1 MKKIAKLFSKNKISE
16 KSKARFFLALPFILM
31 DIFIRI
37 LSFDVY
43 YIRPTMIVPSLV
55 FSAGWIILIVSL
67 TEYLGKNAGKVF
79 YGICFLLF
87 FAVAFIQ
94 EAHYTYTKTFLSV
107 TNGASLKNAL
117 LNTHPIIIAL
127 SIFLFGL
134 AVYIYLKL
142 PRDFYKFNFNKIS
155 CSIIIFVLIQLLN
168 PFLFGTAN
176 KTHAWDT
183 WRNPRNIYQ
192 NFNDYNKCIK
202 VCGLYQYT
210 FRDLVKSLESTEVQ
224 QNSEE
229 MAFLEKI
236 HEEAIPHEKNSFT
249 GIFENK
255 NIIFLQLEGIDNWIL
270 NPQDMPETYALLKNS
285 INFTNHYSYYSD
297 CGSTF
302 NSEFAVTT
310 GYLSPVSYNKCAYEF
325 YTNSFPY
332 SLPNRLKENGY
343 TVNAF
348 HMNSGEYYCRRLN
361 YKNWGYDNYFSLMD
375 DEKQFGGTL
384 KLDSELI
391 LNKSFY
397 SKMFCSNTPFMNY
410 IITYTPHTP
419 FSMSSATGKALWK
432 KENGNSSYPTLSEED
447 VARFFA
453 SETDNMVKLLIEALK
468 ENGLYENTVI
478 IAFTDHYLYTL
489 KDQSILEKYKNTDR
503 NLINQTPFFIWSYDM
518 APLEVDKIN
527 SQLDILPTV
536 LNMFGINYNENDYI
550 GNDIFDDKFSGYVF
564 FDDYS
569 WYDGNIYAEKGTDN
583 ESMNEI
589 IDRKIKQ
596 NDLTLKNDY
605 YRQR

>member
-1 MKKIAKLFSKNKISE
+1 MKKIAMLFSSE
-16 KSKARFFLALPFILM
+16 KSKARLFLALPFILM

-43 YIRPTMIVPSLV
+43 YIRPVMIIPSLV
-55 FSAGWIILIVSL
+55 FSAGWIIIIVSL
-67 TEYLGKNAGKVF
+67 TEYIGKNSGKLF

-87 FAVAFIQ
+87 FAVTFIQ
-94 EAHYTYTKTFLSV
+94 GTYYTYTKTFLSV
-107 TNGASLKNAL
+107 TNGVSLKNAV
-117 LNTHPIIIAL
+117 LNTHPIIVAL
-127 SIFLFGL
+127 GIFLIGFT
-134 AVYIYLKL
+134 VFIYLRFPK
-142 PRDFYKFNFNKIS
+142 DFCKFNLKKIS
-155 CSIIIFVLIQLLN
+155 YTIIIFILIQFLN

-176 KTHAWDT
+176 ESHDWDT
-183 WRNPRNIYQ
+183 WRNPRNVYQ

-210 FRDLVKSLESTEVQ
+210 FRDIVKSIESPEIQ
-224 QNSEE
+224 QNPEE
-229 MAFLEKI
+229 MDFLEEI
-236 HEEAIPHEKNSFT
+236 HKEAIPHEKNDFT

-255 NIIFLQLEGIDNWIL
+255 NVIFVQFEGIDSWLL
-270 NPQDMPETYALLKNS
+270 NPQDMPETYSLLRNS

-297 CGSTF
+297 SGSTF

-310 GYLSPVSYNKCAYEF
+310 GYLSPVSYNKCAYELF
-325 YTNSFPY
+325 TNTFPY
-332 SLPNRLKENGY
+332 SLPNRLKEKGY

-375 DEKQFGGTL
+375 DEKLFGGEP

-397 SKMFCSNTPFMNY
+397 NKMFCQDTPFMNY

-419 FSMSSATGKALWK
+419 FSISSATGKALWK
-432 KENGNSSYPTLSEED
+432 KENGNSSYPTLSEEE

-453 SETDNMVKLLIEALK
+453 TETDNMVKLLIEALK

-478 IAFTDHYLYTL
+478 VAFTDHYLYTL
-489 KDQSILEKYKNTDR
+489 KDQSILERYKNTEN
-503 NLINQTPFFIWSYDM
+503 NLINHTPFFIWSHDM
-518 APLEVDKIN
+518 EPFEVSKIN

-536 LNMFGINYNENDYI
+536 LNLLGINYNENDYI
-550 GNDIFDDKFSGYVF
+550 GNDIFDDRFSGYVF
-564 FDDYS
+564 FNDYS
-569 WYDGNIYAEKGTDN
+569 WYDGNVYAEKGTRD

-589 IDRKIKQ
+589 VNLKIKQ

-605 YRQR
+605 YRHK

>member
-1 MKKIAKLFSKNKISE
+1 MKKIAKLFSSEKNK
-16 KSKARFFLALPFILM
+16 ARLFLALPFILM

-43 YIRPTMIVPSLV
+43 YIRPVMIVPSLV
-55 FSAGWIILIVSL
+55 FSTGWIFIIVSL
-67 TEYLGKNAGKVF
+67 TEYIGKNAGKLF

-87 FAVAFIQ
+87 FAVTFIQ
-94 EAHYTYTKTFLSV
+94 GAYYTYTQTFLSV
-107 TNGASLKNAL
+107 TNGVSLKNAV
-117 LNTHPIIIAL
+117 LNTHPIIVAL
-127 SIFLFGL
+127 GIFLIGFT
-134 AVYIYLKL
+134 VFIYLRFPK
-142 PRDFYKFNFNKIS
+142 DFCKFNLKKIS
-155 CSIIIFVLIQLLN
+155 YTIIIFILIQFLN

-176 KTHAWDT
+176 KSHDWDT
-183 WRNPRNIYQ
+183 WRNPRNVYQ

-210 FRDLVKSLESTEVQ
+210 FRDIVKSLKSTKIQ
-224 QNSEE
+224 QIPEE
-229 MAFLEKI
+229 MAFLEDI
-236 HEEAIPHEKNSFT
+236 HKKAIPHEKNDFT

-255 NIIFLQLEGIDNWIL
+255 NVIFVQFEGIDSWLL
-270 NPQDMPETYALLKNS
+270 NPHDMPRTYSLLKNS

-297 CGSTF
+297 SGSTF

-310 GYLSPVSYNKCAYEF
+310 GYLSPISYNKCAYELF
-325 YTNSFPY
+325 TNSFPY
-332 SLPNRLKENGY
+332 SLPNRLKEKGY

-375 DEKQFGGTL
+375 DEKLFGGES

-391 LNKSFY
+391 INKSFY
-397 SKMFCSNTPFMNY
+397 NKMFCQDTPFMNY

-432 KENGNSSYPTLSEED
+432 KENGNSSYPTLSEEE

-453 SETDNMVKLLIEALK
+453 TETDNMVKLLIEALK

-478 IAFTDHYLYTL
+478 VAFTDHYLYTL
-489 KDQSILEKYKNTDR
+489 KDQSILERYKNTEN
-503 NLINQTPFFIWSYDM
+503 NLINHTPFFIWSHDM
-518 APLEVDKIN
+518 EPFEVSKIN

-536 LNMFGINYNENDYI
+536 LNLLGINYNENDYI

-564 FDDYS
+564 FNDYS
-569 WYDGNIYAEKGTDN
+569 WYDGNVYAEKETQN
-583 ESMNEI
+583 SSMNEI
-589 IDRKIKQ
+589 VNLKIKQ

-605 YRQR
+605 YRHK

>member
-1 MKKIAKLFSKNKISE
+1 MKKIAKSFSKNK
-16 KSKARFFLALPFILM
+16 ARLSLALPFILM
-31 DIFIRI
+31 DIFIRL

-43 YIRPTMIVPSLV
+43 YIRPTMIFPSLV
-55 FSAGWIILIVSL
+55 FSAGWIIIIVSL
-67 TEYLGKNAGKVF
+67 TESLGKNAGKLF

-87 FAVAFIQ
+87 FPVTFIQ
-94 EAHYTYTKTFLSV
+94 GVYYTYTKTFLSV
-107 TNGASLKNAL
+107 TKIAFSKSAV
-117 LNTHPIIIAL
+117 LNTHPLIIAL
-127 SIFLFGL
+127 SIFLVGL
-134 AVYIYLKL
+134 TVYIYLRFPKG
-142 PRDFYKFNFNKIS
+142 FCKFNYKKIL
-155 CSIIIFVLIQLLN
+155 CSIIIFVLIQFLN
-168 PFLFGTAN
+168 PILFGTAN
-176 KTHAWDT
+176 KTQAWSN
-183 WRNPRNIYQ
+183 WRNPRNIYH

-210 FRDLVKSLESTEVQ
+210 FRDIVKSLEPPEIQ
-224 QNSEE
+224 QIPEE
-229 MAFLEKI
+229 MAFLEEVHK
-236 HEEAIPHEKNSFT
+236 EAIPHKENNLT

-255 NIIFLQLEGIDNWIL
+255 NIIFLQFEGIDSWLL

-297 CGSTF
+297 SGSTF

-310 GYLSPVSYNKCAYEF
+310 GYMSPVSYNKCAYELF
-325 YTNSFPY
+325 TNSFPY
-332 SLPNRLKENGY
+332 SLPNLLKEKGY

-375 DEKQFGGTL
+375 DEKQFGGTS

-397 SKMFCSNTPFMNY
+397 NKMFCQDTPFMNY

-419 FSMSSATGKALWK
+419 FSMSSATGKALWQNR
-432 KENGNSSYPTLSEED
+432 NGNSSYPTISEED
-447 VARFFA
+447 VVRLFA

-478 IAFTDHYLYTL
+478 VAFTDHYLYTL
-489 KDQSILEKYKNTDR
+489 EDQSILEKYKDTDN
-503 NLINQTPFFIWSYDM
+503 NLINRTPFFIWSYDTI
-518 APLEVDKIN
+518 PLEVNKVN

-536 LNMFGINYNENDYI
+536 LNLLGINYNENDYI

-564 FDDYS
+564 FSDYS
-569 WYDGNIYAEKGTDN
+569 WYDGNVYAEKGTN
-583 ESMNEI
+583 NPSMNEI
-589 IDRKIKQ
+589 VNLKIKQ

-605 YRQR
+605 YK

>member
-1 MKKIAKLFSKNKISE
+1 MKKVAKLFSKNKISE
-16 KSKARFFLALPFILM
+16 KSKARLFLALPFILM

-43 YIRPTMIVPSLV
+43 YIMPAMIIPSLL
-55 FSAGWIILIVSL
+55 FSAGWIIIIISL
-67 TEYLGKNAGKVF
+67 TEYLGKNAGKLF

-87 FAVAFIQ
+87 FAVTFIQ
-94 EAHYTYTKTFLSV
+94 GAYYTYTKTFLSV
-107 TNGASLKNAL
+107 TSDTPLKNAVI
-117 LNTHPIIIAL
+117 NTHPVIIAL
-127 SIFLFGL
+127 GIFLVGL
-134 AVYIYLKL
+134 TVFIYLRFPK
-142 PRDFYKFNFNKIS
+142 DFCKFNFKKIS
-155 CSIIIFVLIQLLN
+155 CPIIIFVLIQFLN

-210 FRDLVKSLESTEVQ
+210 FRDIVKSLESPEFKQ
-224 QNSEE
+224 SPEE
-229 MAFLEKI
+229 MAFLEEI
-236 HEEAIPHEKNSFT
+236 HKEAVSHEKNDFT

-255 NIIFLQLEGIDNWIL
+255 NIIFLQLEGIDNWLL
-270 NPQDMPETYALLKNS
+270 NSQDMPETYALLKNS
-285 INFTNHYSYYSD
+285 INFTNHYSYYSNS
-297 CGSTF
+297 GSTF

-310 GYLSPVSYNKCAYEF
+310 GYLSPVSFNKCAYELF
-325 YTNSFPY
+325 TNSFPY
-332 SLPNRLKENGY
+332 SLPNRLKEKGY
-343 TVNAF
+343 TANAF

-375 DEKQFGGTL
+375 DEKQFDGAL

-397 SKMFCSNTPFMNY
+397 NKMFCQDTPFMNY

-419 FSMSSATGKALWK
+419 FSMSSSAAKALWK
-432 KENGNSSYPTLSEED
+432 KVNGNSSYPTLSEED

-478 IAFTDHYLYTL
+478 VAFTDHYLYTL
-489 KDQSILEKYKNTDR
+489 KDQSILEKYKNTDN
-503 NLINQTPFFIWSYDM
+503 NLINHTPFFIWSHDT
-518 APLEVDKIN
+518 APLEVSKVN

-536 LNMFGINYNENDYI
+536 LNLLGINYNENDYI
-550 GNDIFDDKFSGYVF
+550 GNDIFDDEFSGYVF
-564 FDDYS
+564 FNDYS
-569 WYDGNIYAEKGTDN
+569 WYDGNVYAEKGTYN
-583 ESMNEI
+583 TSMNEMVNL
-589 IDRKIKQ
+589 KIKQ
-596 NDLTLKNDY
+596 NDLTLKNDL
-605 YRQR
+605 YRQK